1 MSFSLFPKEV
11 KFFDLF
17 DMQAASIIKASN
29 VFIEIIKKGCYDDDC
44 IQKMKEIEHECD
56 NVTHDIIEKLNRTFI
71 TPFDREDIYSLA
83 YEVDD
88 VVDMLYT
95 IVNRLRLYNLNV
107 IDKDLIEFAEVIG
120 QSISCLAEALNGLR
134 KKNNFDIIKN
144 CCIEINRLEN
154 TGDQMRDDVI
164 KKLFENSNDPIFI
177 IKWKE
182 IYEES
187 ETVLDICEDVANVIE
202 SILVKQG

>member
-1 MSFSLFPKEV
+1 MLFNLIPREV

-17 DMQAASIIKASN
+17 DKQASN
-29 VFIEIIKKGCYDDDC
+29 IIRASNIFKEIIQTGCYDEEC
-44 IQKMKEIEHECD
+44 IQRMKDIEHDCD

-71 TPFDREDIYSLA
+71 TPFDREDIHSLA

-95 IVNRLRLYNLNV
+95 IINRLRLYQLNV
-107 IDKDLIEFAEVIG
+107 VDKDLIEFSDVIG
-120 QSISCLAEALNGLR
+120 QSINRLAEALNGLR
-134 KKNNFDIIKN
+134 KQNNALAIKN

-154 TGDQMRDDVI
+154 TGDQLRDDVI

-202 SILVKQG
+202 SIMVKQG